1 MSLLVNRLTFIPLLA
16 LALPA
21 SCFAQKKE
29 IVELGRDLALL
40 QEEVRSNAKAQS
52 DRLAGIEATLKA
64 IQDQIATTS
73 RALTVLDS
81 GLKDRMEKS
90 MATPLSGVSGKVD
103 NLAQDFGYIR
113 ESVDEVNTRLGKL
126 DQRVA
131 DLTNVIKTM
140 QAPPAP
146 PPPAE
151 TAKGCPA
158 PAPAGITAS
167 GLYQDA
173 LRDKSGGNL
182 ELSVKGFT
190 DYLCWFGD
198 TDLAPNAQYY
208 IGEILY
214 NQKQYDQAIPAFDK
228 VLEAYP
234 KNAKTADSHLMKGR
248 ALNKLD
254 RRSEA
259 EKEFRACISLAPNSD
274 AANWA
279 RSELKGMG
287 LSVSPR
293 APAKRRP

>member
-1 MSLLVNRLTFIPLLA
+1 MSSNRLTLIPLLA
-16 LALPA
+16 LALPL
-21 SCFAQKKE
+21 SSPAQKKE

-40 QEEVRSNAKAQS
+40 QEEVRSNAKAQN

-64 IQDQIATTS
+64 IQDQIASAS

-90 MATPLSGVSGKVD
+90 MAAPLSGVSGKVD
-103 NLAQDFGYIR
+103 NLTEDFGYIK
-113 ESVDEVNTRLGKL
+113 ESMREVNTRLSKL

-146 PPPAE
+146 PPAAE
-151 TAKGCPA
+151 TARGCPA

-214 NQKQYDQAIPAFDK
+214 NQKQFDQAIQAFDK
-228 VLEAYP
+228 VLEVYP
-234 KNAKTADSHLMKGR
+234 KNAKTPDSYLMKGR

-259 EKEFRACISLAPNSD
+259 EKEFRACISQAPNSD

-287 LSVSPR
+287 LSTAPR
-293 APAKRRP
+293 APGRRKP